1 MSLVRVL
8 KPKRYSIVV
17 MSIRLLAIELY
28 KQIKE
33 VEELE
38 KKLDDSPLAI
48 DVRNEL
54 NERLRRVR
62 AERDRIKA
70 MLEGAKQ

>member
-1 MSLVRVL
+1 
-8 KPKRYSIVV
+8 

-48 DVRNEL
+48 DERNEL
-54 NERLRRVR
+54 NERLRRAR

>member
-1 MSLVRVL
+1 
-8 KPKRYSIVV
+8 

-54 NERLRRVR
+54 NERLRRAR

>member
-1 MSLVRVL
+1 M
-8 KPKRYSIVV
+8 
-17 MSIRLLAIELY
+17 AIELY

-48 DVRNEL
+48 DERNEL
-54 NERLRRVR
+54 NERLRRAR

-70 MLEGAKQ
+70 ILEGAKE

>member
-1 MSLVRVL
+1 
-8 KPKRYSIVV
+8 

-38 KKLDDSPLAI
+38 KKLEDSPLAI

-54 NERLRRVR
+54 NERLRRAH

-70 MLEGAKQ
+70 MLEGAKE

>member
-1 MSLVRVL
+1 
-8 KPKRYSIVV
+8 

-33 VEELE
+33 IEELE
-38 KKLDDSPLAI
+38 KKLKGPSLGI
-48 DVRNEL
+48 EERNEL
-54 NERLRRVR
+54 EERVRRAR

-70 MLEGAKQ
+70 FLEGAKE

>member
-1 MSLVRVL
+1 
-8 KPKRYSIVV
+8 

-48 DVRNEL
+48 DERNEL
-54 NERLRRVR
+54 NERLRRAR

-70 MLEGAKQ
+70 ILEGAKQ

>member
-1 MSLVRVL
+1 
-8 KPKRYSIVV
+8 

>member
-1 MSLVRVL
+1 
-8 KPKRYSIVV
+8 

-48 DVRNEL
+48 DARNEL
-54 NERLRRVR
+54 NERLRRAR

-70 MLEGAKQ
+70 ILEGAKE

>member
-1 MSLVRVL
+1 
-8 KPKRYSIVV
+8 
-17 MSIRLLAIELY
+17 MSIRLLAVELY

-38 KKLDDSPLAI
+38 KKLENSPLAI

-54 NERLRRVR
+54 NERLRRAR

-70 MLEGAKQ
+70 MLEGAKE